1 LTITSRSEAD
11 TAAAARDLAGDLR
24 PDDVVLLTGD
34 LGAGK
39 TAFVRGLAEGLGLD
53 SGEVSSPTFTLIHEY
68 RGGRLTLYHIDLYRL
83 SPREADDLGLD
94 DLIVSG
100 GVVAIEWP
108 DRWLRPPTDAIRV
121 ELKAHAT
128 IEEEIFYPA
137 FKAKGDRADDD
148 KMYFEALEEHRAA
161 GDLVLPDLLN
171 TPVDSEK
178 FSGRAK
184 VLKELVKHHAD
195 EEEKEMFPRSKKLLS
210 KDELAALGTR
220 MAARKTELV
229 KQLKS
234 GMA

>member
-1 LTITSRSEAD
+1 LTITSRSEAE

-121 ELKAHAT
+121 ELKASGESERMIR
-128 IEEEIFYPA
+128 IE
-137 FKAKGDRADDD
+137 D
-148 KMYFEALEEHRAA
+148 
-161 GDLVLPDLLN
+161 
-171 TPVDSEK
+171 
-178 FSGRAK
+178 GR
-184 VLKELVKHHAD
+184 V
-195 EEEKEMFPRSKKLLS
+195 
-210 KDELAALGTR
+210 
-220 MAARKTELV
+220 
-229 KQLKS
+229 
-234 GMA
+234 

>member
-1 LTITSRSEAD
+1 MMDAISLLKDDHDAVEALLTELAESTSRAVKKRAD
-11 TAAAARDLAGDLR
+11 
-24 PDDVVLLTGD
+24 LLE
-34 LGAGK
+34 K
-39 TAFVRGLAEGLGLD
+39 
-53 SGEVSSPTFTLIHEY
+53 
-68 RGGRLTLYHIDLYRL
+68 
-83 SPREADDLGLD
+83 
-94 DLIVSG
+94 
-100 GVVAIEWP
+100 
-108 DRWLRPPTDAIRV
+108 IRV